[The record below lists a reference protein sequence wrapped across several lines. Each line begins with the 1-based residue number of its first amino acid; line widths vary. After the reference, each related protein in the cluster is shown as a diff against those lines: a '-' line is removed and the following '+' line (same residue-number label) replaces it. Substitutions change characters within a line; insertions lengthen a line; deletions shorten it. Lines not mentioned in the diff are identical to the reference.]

1 MLVTRHG
8 RTPNVHPTA
17 IVASTAT
24 LAGDVT
30 IGARCFIGH
39 GAVIESGG
47 PPVTIG
53 DECVVLTNAVIR
65 SVGGTHRPGFPV
77 HIGRRTLIAP
87 ACVLTG
93 CEVGSAC
100 YVATGVLMFH
110 GATVGDGARL
120 AVGSI
125 VHHHAVVPA
134 HGRLGL
140 REIAIATGESTTYTS
155 DMAQAHALLGGSD
168 FFGRVFEQSAGD
180 QDALHDRVMTQ
191 LLNEVREYAERADDE

>member
-8 RTPNVHPTA
+8 HTPVVHAEA

-24 LAGDVT
+24 IIGDVT

-47 PPVTIG
+47 PPVTID
-53 DECVVLTNAVIR
+53 DECVVLANAVVR
-65 SVGGTHRPGFPV
+65 SVGGTYRPGFPV
-77 HIGRRTLIAP
+77 RIGRRTLIGP

-100 YVATGVLMFH
+100 YVATGVLLFH
-110 GATVGDGARL
+110 GAKVGDGARL

-125 VHHHAVVPA
+125 VHHHAVVPP

-140 REIAIATGESTTYTS
+140 REIAIATDGSTTYTS
-155 DMAQAHALLGGSD
+155 DIARAHALLGGSD
-168 FFGRVFEQSAGD
+168 FFGRVFEQSTDD
-180 QDALHDRVMTQ
+180 QDALHDRVMSQ
-191 LLNEVREYAERADDE
+191 LLHEVLEYGEHVV